1 MLRNV
6 SVKIFVECSNMF
18 IFGKIYFMKPIIFSL
33 LGLMLLSC
41 TNNASKKVKQEN
53 VAQAEARA
61 EAATNLPV
69 LSFDKTEHDFGTINE
84 GDVVETVFAFTNTGK
99 SDLTILDARGSCGCT
114 VPDYPKNTPIAPG
127 DSGEIKVK
135 FDSANKPGNQTKTV
149 TLTTNTQRG
158 REILRIKTMV
168 TPDPVKDKQRQAARN
183 QNTN

>member
-1 MLRNV
+1 
-6 SVKIFVECSNMF
+6 
-18 IFGKIYFMKPIIFSL
+18 MKPWMLALAGL
-33 LGLMLLSC
+33 LVLSC
-41 TNNASKKVKQEN
+41 SSSASKKVKQEN

-168 TPDPVKDKQRQAARN
+168 TPDPVKEKQRQAARN
-183 QNTN
+183 QNIN